1 MTKEEFK
8 VFFQKLKDIFVG
20 YRRINGAMI
29 GKLRELGFS
38 MVRQRKHYIFVYDL
52 NGKTLQF
59 EVDKTPGDQRS
70 GIKTACDIGRII
82 RREAGLAG

>member
-1 MTKEEFK
+1 MTREEFK
-8 VFFQKLKDIFVG
+8 VFFHKLKDIFAG
-20 YRRINGAMI
+20 YRRINGAMSR
-29 GKLRELGFS
+29 KLRELGFS
-38 MVRQRKHYIFVYDL
+38 LLRQRKHYIFIYIL

-59 EVDKTPGDQRS
+59 EVDKTPGDKRS

>member
-20 YRRINGAMI
+20 YRRINGSMI

-38 MVRQRKHYIFVYDL
+38 LLRQRKHYIFVYDL

-59 EVDKTPGDQRS
+59 EVDKTPGDTRS
-70 GIKTACDIGRII
+70 GIKTACDIGRVI

>member
-1 MTKEEFK
+1 MTREEFK
-8 VFFQKLKDIFVG
+8 VFFQKLKDIFAG
-20 YRRINGAMI
+20 YRRINGAMST
-29 GKLRELGFS
+29 KLRELGFS
-38 MVRQRKHYIFVYDL
+38 LLRQRKHYIFIYVL

-59 EVDKTPGDQRS
+59 EVDKTPGDKRS

>member
-38 MVRQRKHYIFVYDL
+38 LLRQRKHYIFVYDL
-52 NGKTLQF
+52 NGKRLQF

-70 GIKTACDIGRII
+70 GIKTACDIGRVI

>member
-1 MTKEEFK
+1 MTREEFK
-8 VFFQKLKDIFVG
+8 VFFQKLKDIFAG
-20 YRRINGAMI
+20 YRRINGTMSR
-29 GKLRELGFS
+29 KLRELGFS
-38 MVRQRKHYIFVYDL
+38 LLRQRKHYIFIYIL

-59 EVDKTPGDQRS
+59 EVDKTPGDKRS

>member
-1 MTKEEFK
+1 MTREEFK
-8 VFFQKLKDIFVG
+8 VFFQKLKDIFAG
-20 YRRINGAMI
+20 YRRINGAMSR
-29 GKLRELGFS
+29 KLRELGFLLL
-38 MVRQRKHYIFVYDL
+38 RQRKHYIFIYIL

-59 EVDKTPGDQRS
+59 EVDKTPGDKRS